1 MYENKNILYV
11 KHIFSVTTPIKR
23 FISVFHYVNEFR
35 GFLSCFREF
44 NVCCIGV
51 IPCTCSS
58 AAIFVNATK
67 HTPMMFYIT
76 LHNKCLH
83 VEPTL
88 CSARQKC
95 VSITSCN
102 RAVTPWLTRPNS
114 HYSGNKNPNL
124 ALVLPHKQGM
134 KTCILLLMECW
145 KQGTTRWH
153 FNCICP
159 LLKKNVGCLAQ
170 CFEPHFFILLGALP
184 CNCWKLVATK
194 LSVTPA
200 TALQHDFH
208 LPHVFSSKNN
218 RMFQFM

>member
-11 KHIFSVTTPIKR
+11 KHNFSVTTPIKR

-35 GFLSCFREF
+35 CFLSCFREF
-44 NVCCIGV
+44 NMCCIGV

-58 AAIFVNATK
+58 ATIFVNATK

-88 CSARQKC
+88 CSAKQKC

-114 HYSGNKNPNL
+114 HYSGNKSPNL

-134 KTCILLLMECW
+134 KTCILLLMESW
-145 KQGTTRWH
+145 KGANR
-153 FNCICP
+153 CISIACVHY
-159 LLKKNVGCLAQ
+159 LKRKVGCLAQ
-170 CFEPHFFILLGALP
+170 CFEPHFFILLGAVP
-184 CNCWKLVATK
+184 CNCWKLVGDQVVRYSCNGVATWFP
-194 LSVTPA
+194 LTPCFFA
-200 TALQHDFH
+200 
-208 LPHVFSSKNN
+208 SKNN